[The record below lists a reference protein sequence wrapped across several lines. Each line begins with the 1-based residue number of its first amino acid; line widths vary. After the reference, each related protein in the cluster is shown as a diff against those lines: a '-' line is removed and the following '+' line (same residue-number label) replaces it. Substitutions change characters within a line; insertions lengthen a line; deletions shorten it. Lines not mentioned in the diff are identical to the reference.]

1 MCSVLR
7 NYKKPRAP
15 SQTLQASVHDSTVRE
30 MLNKCGLFLSRTC
43 AGKSNA
49 ASEHTF
55 GENTS
60 YHHKHFILAVK
71 HSGVVVMIWFGAT
84 EFGHFADTE
93 PTTNSCAYQSIQI
106 RGLLCIETVIA
117 GTPVNR
123 RNQGIAILT
132 LP

>member
-1 MCSVLR
+1 
-7 NYKKPRAP
+7 
-15 SQTLQASVHDSTVRE
+15 

-84 EFGHFADTE
+84 EFGHLADNE
-93 PTTNSCAYQSIQI
+93 PTTNSCGYQSIQI
-106 RGLLCIETVIA
+106 GGLLCIETVIA

-132 LP
+132 LT